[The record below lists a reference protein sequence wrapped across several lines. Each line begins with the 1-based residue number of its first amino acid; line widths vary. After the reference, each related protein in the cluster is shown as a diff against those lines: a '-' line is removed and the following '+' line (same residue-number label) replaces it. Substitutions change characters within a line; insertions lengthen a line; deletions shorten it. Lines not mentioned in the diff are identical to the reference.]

1 MARYKTDRNGNWLI
15 ATLTVAAVLAIGGIG
30 GIDGIGATPAFA
42 DEPAEILTLDLA
54 ESHEPQNTETTWP
67 AFREGEEERPMQSI
81 DAGVTTTSFEDRQP
95 VLAAPLPPAVLA
107 GGALLAANL
116 AVSMIS
122 ARRQLC

>member
-1 MARYKTDRNGNWLI
+1 MARLKTDGNWLI
-15 ATLTVAAVLAIGGIG
+15 ATLTMAAVLAIG

-54 ESHEPQNTETTWP
+54 ESHEPQNTNMTWP
-67 AFREGEEERPMQSI
+67 AFREGEDERPMQSI
-81 DAGVTTTSFEDRQP
+81 DAGVTTTSFDDRQP
-95 VLAAPLPPAVLA
+95 VLAAPLPPAVLT

-116 AVSMIS
+116 AVSMIG